1 MRNVDHTH
9 MREMNIALILETL
22 RRDAPLSRTHLAQLT
37 GLNKATVTSLVR
49 ELLESDFVHESGT
62 DVGDVGRPA
71 IHLSLNPRAG
81 YIIGAEIGVDFVLVI
96 LTNFAGEVVWRRR
109 ETTRRHER
117 QETVLDLLESMLQDA
132 CQEAHA
138 HGMRLLGLGL
148 GVPGLV
154 DVAAGTLLFA
164 PNLGWADVRV
174 KARLQRK
181 FKLPIEVAN
190 EANLA
195 ALGESYFGAARGVN
209 FVLYVSAGVG
219 LGGGIVLNR
228 EVLPGAAG
236 FAGEVGHMTMDPNGP
251 QCNCGNFGCWETFVS
266 QWAFFRRVREAVDCG
281 QTSSLTT
288 VCGGDWDRLTV
299 PDVVEAARAG
309 DAVARAAFAETG
321 RYLGIGLANLIN
333 ALNPERVVF
342 GGALSLGHEF
352 LMPSLT
358 AEVERRALRAS
369 RDKAEIVVATYG
381 EDASV
386 MGGIATIFHRILSQP
401 LEVTRAESVAPPTG
415 AVRR

>member
-1 MRNVDHTH
+1 
-9 MREMNIALILETL
+9 MNIALILEYL

-62 DVGDVGRPA
+62 DVGDIGRPA
-71 IHLSLNPRAG
+71 IRLSLNPRAG

-96 LTNFAGEVVWRRR
+96 LTNFSGDVVWRRR
-109 ETTRRHER
+109 ETTRPRER
-117 QETVLDLLESMLQDA
+117 QEVVLDLLDAVLQDA
-132 CQEAHA
+132 CQYAHA
-138 HGMRLLGLGL
+138 QGMRLLGLGL

-154 DVAAGTLLFA
+154 DVTAGTLLFA
-164 PNLGWADVRV
+164 PNLGWADVPL

-181 FKLPIEVAN
+181 FKMPIEVAN

-209 FVLYVSAGVG
+209 FVLYVSAGIG

-236 FAGEVGHMTMDPNGP
+236 FAGEVGHMTMDPNGA

-266 QWAFFRRVREAVDCG
+266 QWAVFRRVREAVEG
-281 QTSSLTT
+281 GRPSTLTT
-288 VCGGDWDRLTV
+288 TCGGDWGRLTV
-299 PDVVEAARAG
+299 PDVVDAARAG
-309 DAVARAAFAETG
+309 DGVARDALAETG

-333 ALNPERVVF
+333 ALNPERVVL
-342 GGALSLGHEF
+342 GGALCQGHAF

-369 RDKAEIVVATYG
+369 RDKTEIVVATYG
-381 EDASV
+381 TEASV
-386 MGGIATIFHRILSQP
+386 MGGVASIFHRILSQP
-401 LEVTRAESVAPPTG
+401 LEVTRAEAVAPPTG
-415 AVRR
+415 AARR